1 MKNMFLTLTMMLLI
15 GCSTIVASGAPVPTT
30 TATTAVTLDNVYGA
44 ADPVVIPAADDT
56 ASVCCRCLAL
66 LCCPVTTVLV
76 AATSTVVYPCV
87 ACKVYLL
94 KDQTIPVI
102 PSCCMC
108 NMGLLTNTVRQN
120 GCCLGMMVACCPCFC
135 CDLMCGCK
143 AYDYMTN
150 VSRSIGESGIAN
162 AHRRKMQ
169 RQLAEEE
176 AAGEPARYQPPAQD
190 AAMQ

>member
-1 MKNMFLTLTMMLLI
+1 MFLTLAMMLLI

-30 TATTAVTLDNVYGA
+30 TATTAVTLGDVHVA
-44 ADPVVIPAADDT
+44 ADPALTPAAEDT
-56 ASVCCRCLAL
+56 DR
-66 LCCPVTTVLV
+66 LCCLCLGVLCFPVTTVLITGV
-76 AATSTVVYPCV
+76 GVVLYPCV
-87 ACKVYLL
+87 ACKVYLS
-94 KDQTIPVI
+94 KDQTVPVM
-102 PSCCMC
+102 PSCCTC
-108 NMGLLTNTVRQN
+108 KIDRFTCTAIKCGSCLTLGLL
-120 GCCLGMMVACCPCFC
+120 CCPCFC

-143 AYDYMTN
+143 AYDYMAN